1 MSATSARVSAVLLSL
16 TGLALLVVS
25 FALDW
30 FEFPGGPVDL
40 WGAFSV
46 VDLLIGLSI
55 LLALSAGPAAV
66 FAERR
71 GLAVTLATISA
82 NFAVIAF
89 ALLCWRVIDPP
100 PGSVGREAGVWVG
113 LVLQALILVGSF
125 AAMGGGSPPRVSSG
139 R

>member
-1 MSATSARVSAVLLSL
+1 MSATSARVSAVLLSVI
-16 TGLALLVVS
+16 GLALLVVS

-30 FEFPGGPVDL
+30 FDFPDGPADL
-40 WGAFSV
+40 WGSLGV
-46 VDLLIGLSI
+46 VDVFIGLSI
-55 LLALSAGPAAV
+55 LLAVSAGPAAL

-82 NFAVIAF
+82 NFAVVAI
-89 ALLCWRVIDPP
+89 ALLCWRIIDLPS
-100 PGSVGREAGVWVG
+100 GSLGRETGVWVG
-113 LVLQALILVGSF
+113 LGLQALILIGSF